1 MLERVFKMLTYYI
14 YAPLLKTLSALLSS
28 LIQSFNKSFLG
39 GLVQFGLTKCK
50 TYVRWLIF
58 NTLI

>member
-14 YAPLLKTLSALLSS
+14 YALLLKTLSALLSS

-39 GLVQFGLTKCK
+39 GLVQGN
-50 TYVRWLIF
+50 RM
-58 NTLI
+58 